1 MKTVNKNSVWL
12 PGLLDNIFLENRIDA
27 LNNYETFSIPA
38 VNIIENF
45 PNFVVELAVPGIQKE
60 DFTIEVE
67 ENTLKIASKKVE
79 DTSAS
84 PSNRETEDKN
94 VSQYRK
100 REFNYKSFERSF
112 KLPKSIKIED
122 IQAKYEN
129 GVLRVT
135 LPKLEEKKAFK
146 KMVEIS

>member
-12 PGLLDNIFLENRIDA
+12 PGLLDNLFFENRLDA

-38 VNIIENF
+38 INIIENF
-45 PNFVVELAVPGIQKE
+45 PNFVVELAAPGLQKE

-67 ENTLKIASKKVE
+67 EDTLKIASKKVE
-79 DTSAS
+79 EKKE
-84 PSNRETEDKN
+84 ETD
-94 VSQYRK
+94 SQFKR

-112 KLPKSIKIED
+112 KLPENIKTED
-122 IQAKYEN
+122 IQANYEN

-135 LPKLEEKKAFK
+135 LPKMEEKKALK

>member
-12 PGLLDNIFLENRIDA
+12 PGLLDNLFFENRLDA
-27 LNNYETFSIPA
+27 LNNYETFSTPP

-45 PNFVVELAVPGIQKE
+45 PNFVVELAVPGLQKE

-67 ENTLKIASKKVE
+67 EDTLKIASKKVE
-79 DTSAS
+79 EKKEEAD
-84 PSNRETEDKN
+84 
-94 VSQYRK
+94 SQFKR
-100 REFNYKSFERSF
+100 REFNYKSFECTF
-112 KLPKSIKIED
+112 KLPENIKTED
-122 IQAKYEN
+122 IQANYEN

-135 LPKLEEKKAFK
+135 LPKMEEKKALK